1 LRDDVAQYVRKII
14 TRTAGGGAMTG
25 LRFDGR
31 VAVVTGGGTG
41 LGASHARLLASRGAW
56 VIVNDLDGHAADSV
70 ARQIDDSGGNAV
82 ALASDVATEAGA
94 GALIAA
100 ALGEFGRI
108 DIVVNNAGVLR
119 SAPFSEM
126 TVDLWDHVVAVNLR
140 GTFLV
145 THAAWP
151 HLAAQGYGR
160 VVSTT
165 SNSGLLGIAGSSAY
179 ASAKAAV
186 WGLTRSLALEGEPL
200 GINVN
205 AVAPLAY
212 TAMSQTS
219 KIAPKAWQ
227 AGEGDAWSRRLDVTQ
242 VSPVVA
248 WLAHEDCTLNGKV
261 LSAVG
266 GRVARFAMRVTDGFD
281 VEHLTIEDVRDN
293 ESLVLADDDVGI
305 EYTAAHQE
313 GRDMHRR
320 LLGD

>member
-1 LRDDVAQYVRKII
+1 
-14 TRTAGGGAMTG
+14 MTT

-41 LGASHARLLASRGAW
+41 IGAAHAELLAGRGAA
-56 VIVNDLDGHAADSV
+56 VVVNDLDGDAADSV
-70 ARQIDDSGGNAV
+70 VTTISEAAGTACAV
-82 ALASDVATEAGA
+82 ASDIATEAGA
-94 GALIAA
+94 AA
-100 ALGEFGRI
+100 AVDTARREFGRI

-119 SAPFSEM
+119 SSPFDEL
-126 TVDLWDHVVAVNLR
+126 TVDLWDQIIAVNLR

-151 HLAAQGYGR
+151 HLVAQGYGR

-165 SNSGLLGIAGSSAY
+165 SNSGLLGVKGSSAY

-186 WGLTRSLALEGEPL
+186 WGLTRSLSIEGAEL

-205 AVAPLAY
+205 AIGPMAY
-212 TAMSQTS
+212 TAMSAAS

-227 AGEGDAWSRRLDVTQ
+227 SGEGDAWSRRLDVSQ

-248 WLAHEDCTLNGKV
+248 WLAHEECALNGQV

-266 GRVARFAMRVTDGFD
+266 GRVARFALRVTDGFD
-281 VEHLTIEDVRDN
+281 EEELTPESVRDHQDD
-293 ESLVLADDDVGI
+293 LLDPDDVGT
-305 EYTAAHQE
+305 EFRAAFEE
-313 GRDMHRR
+313 GAAVHRR
-320 LLGD
+320 LMR